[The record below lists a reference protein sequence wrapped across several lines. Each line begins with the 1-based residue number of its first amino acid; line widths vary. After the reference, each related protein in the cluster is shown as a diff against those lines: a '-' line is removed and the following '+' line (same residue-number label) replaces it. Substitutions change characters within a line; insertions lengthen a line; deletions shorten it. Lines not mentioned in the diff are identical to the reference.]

1 MQAIKTGEPVVRL
14 SEQEGVDCDKTSEGC
29 NGGWMSNYW
38 KMSSK
43 IGSQA
48 NETYKY
54 EDKDGACRNQTNKKI
69 VSRAKY
75 STYKRLESV
84 NEMRQ

>member
-54 EDKDGACRNQTNKKI
+54 EDK
-69 VSRAKY
+69 
-75 STYKRLESV
+75 
-84 NEMRQ
+84 